1 VPNIRS
7 KPASSSFSKVY
18 PSVAEERASNQPT
31 GLRKLPARHAS
42 IVLPL
47 VLSFIMTCVV
57 SLISTLR
64 SVGVPEGFLGIWLGA
79 WALSWL
85 VAFPLLLVVLP
96 LARTVT
102 QWLVERP

>member
-1 VPNIRS
+1 
-7 KPASSSFSKVY
+7 
-18 PSVAEERASNQPT
+18 
-31 GLRKLPARHAS
+31 
-42 IVLPL
+42 
-47 VLSFIMTCVV
+47 V

-64 SVGVPEGFLGIWLGA
+64 SVGVPPHFLRLWLGA

-102 QWLVERP
+102 GWFVERP

>member
-1 VPNIRS
+1 MVEQGPR
-7 KPASSSFSKVY
+7 
-18 PSVAEERASNQPT
+18 R
-31 GLRKLPARHAS
+31 GRGKLPARYAE

-47 VLSFIMTCVV
+47 FLSLLMTCVV

-64 SVGVPEGFLGIWLGA
+64 SVGLAENLLRLWLGA

-85 VAFPLLLVVLP
+85 VAFPLLLVALP

-102 QWLVERP
+102 DWLVERP